1 MDDSDDIRRQ
11 LHCSVVKGD
20 TLLQNDVLASEAMK
34 KVHAGPEVTV
44 GPPIL
49 PAVSIARPW
58 ILPVSEADHT
68 LLVSLASPRLL
79 RREKSQPS
87 AATRCP

>member
-1 MDDSDDIRRQ
+1 MGPTFMGFPPFGSKAK
-11 LHCSVVKGD
+11 CSRNFTNHPD
-20 TLLQNDVLASEAMK
+20 LSS
-34 KVHAGPEVTV
+34 TV

-68 LLVSLASPRLL
+68 LLVSLASPL
-79 RREKSQPS
+79 R
-87 AATRCP
+87 AASHTMSMTMTMTLVPP